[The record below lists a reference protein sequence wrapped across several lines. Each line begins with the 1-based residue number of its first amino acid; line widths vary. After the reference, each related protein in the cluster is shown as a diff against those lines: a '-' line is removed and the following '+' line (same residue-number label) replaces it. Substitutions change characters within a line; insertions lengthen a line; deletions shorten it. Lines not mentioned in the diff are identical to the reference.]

1 MSSLK
6 INKINKKDF
15 NSCTLINPSQPS
27 KLYPPASTQSTNP
40 HLLNIF
46 IYHVAV
52 ELVRME
58 RCNRDQLVIGEAA
71 ENPCNLWWNELSNQ
85 IKSQM
90 FARILEILAYFK
102 KTGPIPLVPD
112 QLHFTEPLLVAEA
125 VIVQNCHWHLVSGTE
140 LPFSYTL
147 ARKQT

>member
-15 NSCTLINPSQPS
+15 ISCTLINLSQPS

-40 HLLNIF
+40 LHLF

-71 ENPCNLWWNELSNQ
+71 ANPRNL
-85 IKSQM
+85 
-90 FARILEILAYFK
+90 
-102 KTGPIPLVPD
+102 
-112 QLHFTEPLLVAEA
+112 
-125 VIVQNCHWHLVSGTE
+125 
-140 LPFSYTL
+140 
-147 ARKQT
+147 